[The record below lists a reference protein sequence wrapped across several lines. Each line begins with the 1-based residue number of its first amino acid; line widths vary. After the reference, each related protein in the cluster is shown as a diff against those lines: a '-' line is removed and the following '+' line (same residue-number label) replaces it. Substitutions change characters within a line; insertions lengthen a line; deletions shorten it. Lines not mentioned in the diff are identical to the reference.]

1 MTEQTPDHT
10 EALNRLTEEVER
22 LNQHH
27 FLWVQNSP
35 WRVLISQFLRGLMFG
50 LGSVLGAT
58 LLVSILA
65 WWMSQFE
72 FLPVIGDWALRLVEE
87 IEKGR

>member
-1 MTEQTPDHT
+1 MSEQNTDQT
-10 EALNRLTEEVER
+10 EAINRLTREVER
-22 LNQHH
+22 LNSHH

-35 WRVLISQFLRGLMFG
+35 WRVLVSQFLRGLMFG

-58 LLVSILA
+58 ILVSIVA

-72 FLPVIGDWALRLVEE
+72 FLPIIGDWAAQLVEE
-87 IEKGR
+87 IEKGK